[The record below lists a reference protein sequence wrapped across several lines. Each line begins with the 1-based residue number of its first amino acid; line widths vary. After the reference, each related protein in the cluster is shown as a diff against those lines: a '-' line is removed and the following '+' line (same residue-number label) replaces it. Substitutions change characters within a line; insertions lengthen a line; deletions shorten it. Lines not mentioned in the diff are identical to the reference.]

1 MYTAVQGDC
10 RTMNDF
16 TAHSSRRELN
26 LSCAMGV
33 LESLAG
39 GLGEAAALQ
48 ALIDVVAGDMARHA
62 TVFAQV
68 ASPGC

>member
-1 MYTAVQGDC
+1 
-10 RTMNDF
+10 
-16 TAHSSRRELN
+16 
-26 LSCAMGV
+26 MGV